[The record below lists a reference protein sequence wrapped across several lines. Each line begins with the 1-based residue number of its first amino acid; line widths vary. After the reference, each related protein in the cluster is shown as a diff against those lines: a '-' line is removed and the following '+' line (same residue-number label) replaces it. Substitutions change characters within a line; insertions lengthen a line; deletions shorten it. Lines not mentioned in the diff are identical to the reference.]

1 MSKTTFSGPLRTGK
15 NTGVP
20 VTTTLGHLVAEQRVT
35 VAVASKKARLFLPP
49 NSSLIEGTI
58 FVTDAVSG
66 IAAGVNVRLGTS
78 ADEGK
83 FSVTPVSARNLY
95 RIAAVSAP
103 SVLNFGTSVANT
115 IAVDATA
122 QASAA
127 DLVAFQAVV
136 SILYRQGE

>member
-1 MSKTTFSGPLRTGK
+1 MGKTTFSGPVRTG
-15 NTGVP
+15 NNSGAP
-20 VTTTLGHLVAEQRVT
+20 VTTTIGHLVAEQRTT
-35 VAVASKKARLFLPP
+35 VQVGAMKSRLFLPP
-49 NSSLIEGTI
+49 NSALIEGTI
-58 FVTDAVSG
+58 FVTDAASG

-115 IAVDATA
+115 IAIDATA

-127 DLVAFQAVV
+127 DLVAFRAVV
-136 SILYRQGE
+136 SILYRQEN